1 MTATREDIN
10 GWLKRVKELNS
21 THLIIALDTY
31 DFDNYPVYVT
41 SDKNVQEEYNKIIES
56 SMQRVDE
63 VYNMSLS
70 IEDQLKER
78 RAMNF

>member
-1 MTATREDIN
+1 MTATREDIIS
-10 GWLKRVKELNS
+10 WLERAKELNS
-21 THLIIALDTY
+21 THLIIAVDTY

-41 SDKNVQEEYNKIIES
+41 SNENVEEEYDKIIKS

-63 VYNMSLS
+63 VYNMSLN

>member
-10 GWLKRVKELNS
+10 GWLKRAKELNS